1 MPEFSD
7 YIETR
12 QAAGPITGAE
22 KFAFSQGGASR
33 GADLDTLRAHII
45 ADVVDSVT
53 GDGVDNT
60 DPQNPVITI
69 NPYTYPF
76 PQFTTATSTTAYT
89 GTTAPA
95 ITAYA
100 TGQKFQVKI
109 HATSTGASTLNL
121 NALGAKKVFT
131 NPTTQATTDNL
142 LIDQIYIFTYD
153 AALDTAAGGFLMIGS
168 GGGSGSGNVT
178 KVGTPVND
186 QVGVWTG
193 DGTIE
198 GDAALTF
205 DTITDKLS
213 TVALNLSGLT
223 ASLPVRT
230 DASKN
235 LESRTIA
242 NFLSDLGIN
251 PIRVSVSVS
260 AGTLTLDMDSKYRRK
275 FLLGTQSSNFTIAF
289 SNTTNAE
296 EFDLDLAITGTV
308 AITMPS
314 TVRMQGYEVS
324 NLRWVHSTKILT
336 LIGTTASPFT
346 ITFRNDGTIFRCNA
360 SDPYVIA

>member
-1 MPEFSD
+1 MAAQDGLTFEGTFNSPTSGLFKANTTND
-7 YIETR
+7 IE
-12 QAAGPITGAE
+12 
-22 KFAFSQGGASR
+22 S
-33 GADLDTLRAHII
+33 
-45 ADVVDSVT
+45 VDSRALVT
-53 GDGVDNT
+53 AIRESYLNRIDDAYTGV
-60 DPQNPVITI
+60 
-69 NPYTYPF
+69 F
-76 PQFTTATSTTAYT
+76 PQFDTATSTTAYT
-89 GTTAPA
+89 GTPNPA

-100 TGQKFQVKI
+100 TGQKFQIKA
-109 HATSTGASTLNL
+109 HATSTGAATLNL
-121 NALGAKKVFT
+121 NALGAKKWYMD
-131 NPTTQATTDNL
+131 PTTQTTTGDIVINK
-142 LIDQIYIFTYD
+142 IYLVVYD
-153 AALDTAAGGFLMIGS
+153 AALDGAVGGFLMVS
-168 GGGSGSGNVT
+168 GGGATGSGNVT
-178 KVGTPVND
+178 KVGTPANN

-198 GDAALTF
+198 GDADLTF
-205 DTITDKLS
+205 DTTTNILS
-213 TVALNLSGLT
+213 TGGLNLSGLT

-314 TVRMQGYEVS
+314 TVRMQEYEVS